1 MRNRHRVVW
10 TKGMFL
16 TPQQF
21 QTQDQF
27 IEAAIHFRFAASNF
41 ANWGVTE
48 LNIDAEALANG
59 LFRVERCSGIM
70 PDGEPFDMPDA
81 DNLPPSRT
89 VAEHFPPTRESLD
102 VFLAIPDLR
111 PRARNVSIPA
121 AAPSGQAGAPEA
133 PVATRYVAETL
144 MFMDENTG
152 SEEKPVQVARRTFR
166 LLFEDE
172 YRDGFSA
179 FRIGQIARNAAGAPM
194 LNPRFVAPCLNL
206 ASAAYL
212 NMLLRRQIEI
222 LATKSATLSGPR
234 RQRGKITAEF
244 LPSETANFWLLHTV
258 NSHLPELKH
267 IWKVRKGHPE
277 TAYVAMLRLAGA
289 LSTFSLEARPENL
302 PDYDHNDLGRCFTL
316 LDQNI
321 RDLMETVI
329 PSKFIAV
336 PLESKDRFI
345 WGGTVTEDQYFR
357 DSQFYLAVSAKM
369 GVDDIIRR
377 VPQLMKISSQDDIQ
391 RLVRNALPGL
401 TLRHVPV
408 PPAAIPM
415 RLDNQYFVLNQS
427 GPMWDAIKLSRQIA
441 VHAPGEIVDPKMEIL
456 IVLE

>member
-27 IEAAIHFRFAASNF
+27 FEDALQFRLAASHF
-41 ANWGVTE
+41 ANWGVTD
-48 LNIDAEALANG
+48 LDIDSEALGNG
-59 LFRVERCSGIM
+59 LFRLAKCTGVM
-70 PDGEPFDMPDA
+70 PDGEPFDMPDT
-81 DNLPPSRT
+81 DELPPSRSVT
-89 VAEHFPPTRESLD
+89 EHFPPTRDSLD
-102 VFLAIPDLR
+102 VFLGIPENR
-111 PRARNVSIPA
+111 PRARNVSIPG
-121 AAPSGQAGAPEA
+121 PGDPESSGVP
-133 PVATRYVAETL
+133 PATRYLAETRL
-144 MFMDENTG
+144 FTDENTG
-152 SEEKPVQVARRTFR
+152 SEEKPVQVARRAFR
-166 LLFEDE
+166 ILFEDE
-172 YRDGFSA
+172 YRDGFSVL
-179 FRIGQIARNAAGAPM
+179 RIAQVTRNAAGAPI
-194 LNPRFVAPCLNL
+194 LNPRFIPPCLNL
-206 ASAAYL
+206 GSSSYL

-222 LATKSATLSGPR
+222 LATKSGTLSGPR

-258 NSHLPELKH
+258 NSYLPELKH

-277 TAYVAMLRLAGA
+277 AAYLAMLRLAGA

-329 PSKFIAV
+329 PSRFVAV
-336 PLESKDRFI
+336 PLEVKDRFI
-345 WGGTVTEDQYFR
+345 WGGTVTEDQYFH

-369 GVDDIIRR
+369 GLDDIIRK
-377 VPQLMKISSQDDIQ
+377 VPQLVKISAQDDIQ
-391 RLVRNALPGL
+391 RLIRNALPGL
-401 TLRHVPV
+401 PLRHIPV

-415 RLDNQYFVLNQS
+415 KLDNQYFALNQ
-427 GPMWDAIKLSRQIA
+427 GGELWNTMMLSRQIA
-441 VHAPGEIVDPKMEIL
+441 VHAPGEIVEPKMELL